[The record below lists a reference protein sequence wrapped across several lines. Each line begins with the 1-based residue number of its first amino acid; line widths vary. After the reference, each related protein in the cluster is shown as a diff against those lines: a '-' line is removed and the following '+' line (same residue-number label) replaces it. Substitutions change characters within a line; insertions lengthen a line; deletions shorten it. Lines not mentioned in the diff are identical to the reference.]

1 MINSGGYRL
10 LLRKSLEKDKEAG
23 QYISMKIAD
32 AISFVIAK
40 IE

>member
-1 MINSGGYRL
+1 MINSGGYRVR
-10 LLRKSLEKDKEAG
+10 LRKSLEKDKEAG